1 MFDQKLQ
8 SLGNINFMEYLLQVC
23 SSMQCSQKNIV
34 LAYIYVE
41 RYTQHKNDVLN
52 RHFGNTPHPVFAINT
67 SNCLL

>member
-23 SSMQCSQKNIV
+23 SRMQCSQKNIV

-41 RYTQHKNDVLN
+41 RYT
-52 RHFGNTPHPVFAINT
+52 
-67 SNCLL
+67 